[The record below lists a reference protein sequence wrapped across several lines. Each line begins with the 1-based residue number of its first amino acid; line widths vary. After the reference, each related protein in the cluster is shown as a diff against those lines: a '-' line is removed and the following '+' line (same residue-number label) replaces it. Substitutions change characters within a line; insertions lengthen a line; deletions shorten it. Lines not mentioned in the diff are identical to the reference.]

1 MGPILDVRIK
11 KAIIWTFFLL
21 LGIAIFLVVE
31 KIIQFVTLN

>member
-1 MGPILDVRIK
+1 MDIRIK

-31 KIIQFVTLN
+31 KITEFLTLN

>member
-21 LGIAIFLVVE
+21 LGVAIFLLLE
-31 KIIQFVTLN
+31 KITQFLALN